1 MGNFI
6 YATLYFLIT
15 YKCSKIII
23 FSYEDQVETP
33 KRWVERVK
41 ELGRERDITLHK
53 RTLKYTRQL
62 YGPWNLFMK
71 KEITFQRIKQK
82 QTKLLALM

>member
-41 ELGRERDITLHK
+41 ELGRERDST
-53 RTLKYTRQL
+53 TS
-62 YGPWNLFMK
+62 GP
-71 KEITFQRIKQK
+71 
-82 QTKLLALM
+82 

>member
-41 ELGRERDITLHK
+41 ELGRERDST
-53 RTLKYTRQL
+53 QAD
-62 YGPWNLFMK
+62 P
-71 KEITFQRIKQK
+71 EIYET
-82 QTKLLALM
+82 ALRAMELIYEKGNYFSKT